1 MIERYR
7 QLINLIINK
16 QIKKYA
22 VFHHAKE
29 MIENATEKA
38 QNKFSNV
45 QNVKAEKYNIVE
57 SIAKKLNDKAIIIQD
72 LNAKA
77 LEPSTEL
84 PGKIVKWWQWYN
96 QLTGLNTVEAAKRQ
110 VIVLQDKLFLCQD
123 NRRTLNKELTEI
135 SQKLQELYGEL
146 VQTKRDDPKFVHLT
160 VMENKCLQEQN
171 KVLNQ
176 LTLSEKEERDNFT
189 QLATAIKEY
198 HDSQNLNAQKY
209 KYLSI
214 LASAIIAILSL
225 IGSII
230 LNNRRI
236 LDVRN
241 TIETVQERNELLHQ
255 TNTNELSDLK
265 KILLSFDT
273 KFSKQIANKEE
284 NDTNFQTKPKEKENN
299 NSSNILVASAKYSAY
314 LLISGTSYIKKGI
327 YACGSYIFYK

>member
-7 QLINLIINK
+7 QLVNLINK
-16 QIKKYA
+16 QMKKYA
-22 VFHHAKE
+22 VFHHAKK
-29 MIENATEKA
+29 IAENATEKTQNKLSNA
-38 QNKFSNV
+38 QNLA
-45 QNVKAEKYNIVE
+45 AEKYNI
-57 SIAKKLNDKAIIIQD
+57 IAKKLSDQAIIIQD

-77 LEPSTEL
+77 LKPTEEEL
-84 PGKIVKWWQWYN
+84 SGKIVKWWQWYN
-96 QLTGLNTVEAAKRQ
+96 QLTGLNDVEAAKRQ
-110 VIVLQDKLFLCQD
+110 VIVLQDKLFLCQA
-123 NRRTLNKELTEI
+123 NRRILNKELTDI
-135 SQKLQELYGEL
+135 THKLQELYAEL

-160 VMENKCLQEQN
+160 IMENKCLQEQT
-171 KVLNQ
+171 KILNQ
-176 LTLSEKEERDNFT
+176 LSLSEKEERDNFT

-214 LASAIIAILSL
+214 LTSAIIAIISL
-225 IGSII
+225 VGSII

-241 TIETVQERNELLHQ
+241 TIQTVQERNESLHK

-273 KFSKQIANKEE
+273 KFSKQY
-284 NDTNFQTKPKEKENN
+284 TNEKENNN
-299 NSSNILVASAKYSAY
+299 NSSNIFMASTKYSAY
-314 LLISGTSYIKKGI
+314 LLISGASYIKKGI